1 MRCLGGAAVCITT
14 SAAPLC
20 AQTSASAGS
29 RRPLTS
35 LTIAAPAAIAAA
47 ATAGL

>member
-1 MRCLGGAAVCITT
+1 MPFGSTRVCMST
-14 SAAPLC
+14 SAAPLR

-29 RRPLTS
+29 RSPETS
-35 LTIAAPAAIAAA
+35 LTIAAPAAIAAW